1 MLNTAYISAIYT
13 LPISSLSKI
22 VCIADQVV
30 FKKNELIFEE
40 NKAEK
45 YLYIIHKGIA
55 RAYKIHNDN
64 EVTFWFGIEGDT
76 IISIKNY
83 VEDVNS
89 YETIEAVEDILA
101 YRIST
106 DLLKKLF
113 NEDVHIAN
121 WGRCY
126 AEKEMLKN
134 EERLISRQFKSASER
149 YQELISTQPEII
161 KRVAL
166 GHIASYLGITQ
177 VSLSRIRAE
186 LK

>member
-1 MLNTAYISAIYT
+1 MLDVSFINRVYPM
-13 LPISSLSKI
+13 PIQSLNIFLSI
-22 VCIADQVV
+22 AEPVC
-30 FKKNELIFEE
+30 FKKGDLIFEE
-40 NKAEK
+40 FKTEK
-45 YLYIIHKGIA
+45 YIYIIQKGIA
-55 RAYKIHNDN
+55 RAYKTYIDT

-83 VEDVNS
+83 VENNKS
-89 YETIEAVEDILA
+89 YETIEAIEDIMA
-101 YRIST
+101 YRIKT
-106 DLLKKLF
+106 DVLKALYTT
-113 NEDVHIAN
+113 NVHFAN

-149 YQELISTQPEII
+149 YQELITTQPEII

-186 LK
+186 LR